1 MASTAHH
8 GSGHEA
14 APGVHGRQVASSA
27 NGAARERGRGTAL
40 RNRGAEI
47 LTFMWHYK
55 RMDAKKCQGLC
66 EELAQLPDEAL
77 LRCLP
82 QLCQMLLQTAADADA
97 QLRQPL
103 EGCMRAA
110 CARSVLLSLQA
121 SWWFA
126 ANAGDSSF
134 LPRCASLR
142 ALCAEA
148 CSSGC
153 GAAANA
159 HYKWKQSAQASLA
172 SVLTAAHSFAGAC
185 IGGDAST
192 IRAAPGNHLSV
203 SIDAA
208 YALVT
213 AWDSHGQGA
222 SGKIGRYSCGLR
234 SVAAAAKQMLTCE
247 SVSPAYDIFLRAAA
261 DADEEF
267 CEVADGPTEFQHG
280 PAEDTLPTAAFR
292 GQDCDGSD
300 GDAGRGF
307 FDRQLAFVSS
317 LSKLSSSLRGVPA
330 AERDSA
336 LKQSIAELNE
346 ELKGPAQALS
356 KCLMHNST
364 TGLQASQLPV
374 VFPLSK
380 GGASPLQLH
389 RVLCVVAQ
397 RSQVLKS
404 RERTPLMLH
413 MEVVAEGVGAGVSA
427 PDDALVDARPA
438 LSNAEGSA
446 LPRGAARSDQS
457 ARISG
462 GDDHQCFGVS
472 FTPVGLSDTITMS
485 SPAGI
490 LPSGGEPEPEPEPEP
505 AGIVFE
511 TTSMIEQ
518 QLRASS
524 VYARLPGWGVS
535 TLIVKS
541 GDDIRQEQLAMQ
553 LIAEF
558 DQIFKEQ
565 KLALWLCP
573 YTVMA
578 VDPLGGI
585 IEPVP
590 SVLSIHALKER

>member
-1 MASTAHH
+1 
-8 GSGHEA
+8 
-14 APGVHGRQVASSA
+14 
-27 NGAARERGRGTAL
+27 
-40 RNRGAEI
+40 
-47 LTFMWHYK
+47 
-55 RMDAKKCQGLC
+55 
-66 EELAQLPDEAL
+66 
-77 LRCLP
+77 
-82 QLCQMLLQTAADADA
+82 
-97 QLRQPL
+97 
-103 EGCMRAA
+103 
-110 CARSVLLSLQA
+110 
-121 SWWFA
+121 
-126 ANAGDSSF
+126 
-134 LPRCASLR
+134 
-142 ALCAEA
+142 
-148 CSSGC
+148 
-153 GAAANA
+153 
-159 HYKWKQSAQASLA
+159 
-172 SVLTAAHSFAGAC
+172 
-185 IGGDAST
+185 
-192 IRAAPGNHLSV
+192 
-203 SIDAA
+203 
-208 YALVT
+208 
-213 AWDSHGQGA
+213 
-222 SGKIGRYSCGLR
+222 
-234 SVAAAAKQMLTCE
+234 
-247 SVSPAYDIFLRAAA
+247 
-261 DADEEF
+261 
-267 CEVADGPTEFQHG
+267 
-280 PAEDTLPTAAFR
+280 
-292 GQDCDGSD
+292 
-300 GDAGRGF
+300 
-307 FDRQLAFVSS
+307 
-317 LSKLSSSLRGVPA
+317 
-330 AERDSA
+330 
-336 LKQSIAELNE
+336 
-346 ELKGPAQALS
+346 
-356 KCLMHNST
+356 
-364 TGLQASQLPV
+364 